1 MPQERWERLGHPSP
15 RFVPILIRAHLILNI
30 INIHRDLCLRTCW
43 VRIAGGGAAP
53 SALHPTTRFYFLTA
67 LFFTYSHSWV
77 RIAGGGFDRSLCY
90 LVYCLFS
97 KTLLLWVQGEGG
109 DVTPPWHAGGE
120 EVVMWPPP
128 WHAGGGGGEP
138 PQPESLGT
146 EFGALSIQHLKEIC
160 QTPKFPCW
168 NEV

>member
-53 SALHPTTRFYFLTA
+53 SPLHPTTRFYFLTA

-97 KTLLLWVQGEGG
+97 KTLLLWVHLIWNIINIHR
-109 DVTPPWHAGGE
+109 DLCVRTSCL
-120 EVVMWPPP
+120 VRI
-128 WHAGGGGGEP
+128 AGGGAAPSPLHP
-138 PQPESLGT
+138 PTRFYFLTAPFVTYSHSWVRIAPHPLL
-146 EFGALSIQHLKEIC
+146 F
-160 QTPKFPCW
+160 F
-168 NEV
+168 